1 MLYLAIDQHSKQLT
15 VNLRDE
21 AGEIRLRRQ
30 VSTQRAGMEEFGQQ
44 LATYNEPYVAI
55 VEVCGF
61 NDWLLEWLPQHGCQE
76 IVLVQ
81 PDHRS
86 KKKTDYRDANA
97 LGELLWIN
105 RQRLLGGQR
114 VQGLRRVHIPSA
126 QDQADR
132 QLTALRH
139 VAACRKTRCTNRI
152 HHLLR
157 RHNFEQDC
165 PTKSMHTI
173 KARKWLR
180 QLPLPVLDRVELNQ
194 QLDQWDLCLL
204 QLADLDT
211 QIAER
216 HAQSKSAQRLSTLL
230 GFGAYS
236 ALALAARIGDISR
249 FKRPRSLANYFGLAP
264 SCRNSGDVK
273 QRLGSITKE
282 GSALARFL
290 LGQMVV
296 HLLKKD
302 AWMRAW
308 YLRIKK
314 RRGSKIARV
323 AVMRRM
329 TTIIW
334 HMLTHDEP
342 YQPGGGGRT
351 RARRQAQRVQP
362 A

>member
-21 AGEIRLRRQ
+21 AGDIRLRRQ
-30 VSTQRAGMEEFGQQ
+30 VSTKRTGMEEFGQQ
-44 LATYNEPYVAI
+44 LAAYGEPYIAI

-81 PDHRS
+81 PDQRS
-86 KKKTDYRDANA
+86 KKKTDRRDANA
-97 LGELLWIN
+97 LGELLWTN
-105 RQRLLGGQR
+105 RQRLLDGQR
-114 VQGLRRVHIPSA
+114 VQRLRRVHIASA
-126 QDQADR
+126 TDKADR
-132 QLTALRH
+132 QLTSLRH
-139 VAACRKTRCTNRI
+139 MAACRKTRCTNRI

-157 RHNFEQDC
+157 RYNLEQDC
-165 PTKSMHTI
+165 PTKGLHTI

-180 QLPLPVLDRVELNQ
+180 QLEISALDRFELNQ
-194 QLDQWDLCLL
+194 LLDQWELNVT
-204 QLADLDT
+204 QLAELDAL
-211 QIAER
+211 IAER
-216 HAQSKSAQRLSTLL
+216 HAQSKSAQRLSTIL

-236 ALALAARIGDISR
+236 ALALAARIGDIAR
-249 FKRPRSLANYFGLAP
+249 FPGPRSLGNYFGLTP
-264 SCRNSGDVK
+264 GCRNSGEVT

-282 GSALARFL
+282 GSPLARFL

-296 HLLKKD
+296 HLLRRD

-342 YQPGGGGRT
+342 YQPGGGGRA
-351 RARRQAQRVQP
+351 RARRQAQRV
-362 A
+362 

>member
-1 MLYLAIDQHSKQLT
+1 
-15 VNLRDE
+15 
-21 AGEIRLRRQ
+21 
-30 VSTQRAGMEEFGQQ
+30 
-44 LATYNEPYVAI
+44 
-55 VEVCGF
+55 
-61 NDWLLEWLPQHGCQE
+61 
-76 IVLVQ
+76 
-81 PDHRS
+81 
-86 KKKTDYRDANA
+86 
-97 LGELLWIN
+97 
-105 RQRLLGGQR
+105 
-114 VQGLRRVHIPSA
+114 
-126 QDQADR
+126 
-132 QLTALRH
+132 
-139 VAACRKTRCTNRI
+139 VAAGRKTRCTNRI

-157 RHNFEQDC
+157 RHNLEQDC
-165 PTKSMHTI
+165 PTKGLHTL

-180 QLPLPVLDRVELNQ
+180 QLPLPALDRLEMNQ
-194 QLDQWDLCLL
+194 QLEQWDLCLL
-204 QLADLDT
+204 HLRELDV

-216 HAQSKSAQRLSTLL
+216 HAQSLAAQRLTTLI

-249 FKRPRSLANYFGLAP
+249 FPHPRSLANYFGLTP
-264 SCRNSGDVK
+264 GCRNSGQVT

-290 LGQMVV
+290 LAQMVV
-296 HLLKKD
+296 HLLRRE

-351 RARRQAQRVQP
+351 RKRRQALREQP

>member
-21 AGEIRLRRQ
+21 AGNVRLRRQ
-30 VSTQRAGMEEFGQQ
+30 VSTKRKGMEEFAQQ
-44 LATYNEPYVAI
+44 LAAYHEPYVAI

-61 NDWLLEWLPQHGCQE
+61 NDWLLEWLPQHGCCE

-81 PDHRS
+81 PDQRS
-86 KKKTDYRDANA
+86 KKKTDRRDANS

-114 VQGLRRVHIPSA
+114 PQGLRRVHIPSA
-126 QDQADR
+126 RDRADR

-139 VAACRKTRCTNRI
+139 MVAGRKTRCTNRI

-157 RHNFEQDC
+157 RHNLEQDC
-165 PTKSMHTI
+165 PTKGLHTL
-173 KARKWLR
+173 KAHKWLR
-180 QLPLPVLDRVELNQ
+180 QLPLPALDRLELNQ

-204 QLADLDT
+204 QLSELDT

-216 HAQSKSAQRLSTLL
+216 HAQSLVAQRLTGVI

-249 FKRPRSLANYFGLAP
+249 FPRPRSLANYFGLTP
-264 SCRNSGDVK
+264 GCRNSGEVT

-290 LGQMVV
+290 LAQMVV
-296 HLLKKD
+296 HLLKRE

-351 RARRQAQRVQP
+351 RKRRQMQNVQP

>member
-1 MLYLAIDQHSKQLT
+1 
-15 VNLRDE
+15 
-21 AGEIRLRRQ
+21 
-30 VSTQRAGMEEFGQQ
+30 MEEFAEQ
-44 LATYNEPYVAI
+44 LAAYHESYVAI

-61 NDWLLEWLPQHGCQE
+61 NDWLLEWLPQHGCCE

-81 PDHRS
+81 PDQRS
-86 KKKTDYRDANA
+86 KKKTDRRDANS

-114 VQGLRRVHIPSA
+114 PQGLRRVHIPSA
-126 QDQADR
+126 RDRADR

-139 VAACRKTRCTNRI
+139 MVAGRKTRCTNRI

-157 RHNFEQDC
+157 RHNLEQDC
-165 PTKSMHTI
+165 PTKGLHTL
-173 KARKWLR
+173 KAHKWLR
-180 QLPLPVLDRVELNQ
+180 QLPLPALDRLELNQ

-204 QLADLDT
+204 QLSELDT

-216 HAQSKSAQRLSTLL
+216 HAQSLAAQRLTGVI
-230 GFGAYS
+230 GFGVYS

-249 FKRPRSLANYFGLAP
+249 FPRPRSLANYFGLTP
-264 SCRNSGDVK
+264 GCRNSGEVT

-290 LGQMVV
+290 LAQMVV
-296 HLLKKD
+296 HLLKRE

-351 RARRQAQRVQP
+351 RKRRQTQNVQP